1 MKKYLAALG
10 LICMLVPA
18 IAQNWHE
25 ADSLRRALNNSNQ
38 DTARVNTFLR
48 LAEFEIFKPGEFKK
62 DLDSAAI
69 YIDQAKNVYKKVN
82 SAEVYGH
89 IILAESYLAS
99 ERGQKD
105 QGKALVKKA
114 ISILSRGTDKYQLGQ
129 AYLALAQY
137 YNYFVQDEMLKKLE
151 IVAQAANTFKNTGHT
166 EREAYTYKMLGDL
179 DTNMALGLKH
189 LKHSLDLYQSIHYKQ
204 LQGIY
209 DAIGSVYLVET
220 DYGTALNYQLKASEA
235 AQNTHDTTMQLCEI
249 NNHIG
254 ITYFKQ
260 LEYDQAVKYFKAA
273 LHTAE
278 AYKDIQTIY
287 LLSANICNAEIRLKR
302 PGEVL
307 NILRHTLNKYP
318 TPPNDAEHDA
328 RFTNDYIQAYTM
340 LKQYSLA
347 ERYSD
352 HLLDVINHNTIP
364 KSNLSDAYVA
374 LITYFFASKQY
385 SRELIY
391 LKKNDTL
398 TRQMGIST
406 NISVNNMAWFRLDTT
421 LRNYKDA
428 VYHLLIHN
436 KIQDSTF
443 TAIKNKQIKQ
453 LQVQFETKQKEGEIN
468 LLNQKTELGQSNL
481 QRANLVKNVT
491 MGGIVLA
498 LIIAGLLYRQSR
510 LRRKSNTV
518 ITHKNELL
526 QHLLTEKEW
535 LLKEVHHRVKN
546 NLHTVICLLES
557 QAAYLENDAL
567 KAIENSQNRI
577 YAMSLIH
584 QKLYQSD
591 DIKTINM
598 SEYIPELV
606 RSLEDGFG
614 TSGQIEFKLRIDPI
628 SLPLSHAIP
637 LGLII
642 NEAVTN
648 SIKYAFPN
656 NRKGE
661 ILISMIDDNKRIKLE
676 LADNGIG
683 MPEID
688 REVELESLGL
698 QLMKGLSED
707 IEADIRFKVDN
718 GTQITI
724 VFEPDALNDPDN
736 FSKSPERKEIYV

>member
-1 MKKYLAALG
+1 MIKYLVAIA
-10 LICMLVPA
+10 LICIIVPA

-25 ADSLRRALNNSNQ
+25 ADSLRKTLGKPNQ
-38 DTARVNTFLR
+38 DTARVNTLLK
-48 LAEFEIFKPGEFKK
+48 LAEFEVFKPGEFKK
-62 DLDSAAI
+62 DLDSAAV
-69 YIDQAKNVYKKVN
+69 YIDQAKNLYQKVN

-89 IILAESYLAS
+89 IILTESYLAN
-99 ERGQKD
+99 ERGQKE

-114 ISILSRGTDKYQLGQ
+114 ISILSNGPDKYQLGQ

-137 YNYFVQDEMLKKLE
+137 YNYFVQAEALKKLE
-151 IVAQAANTFKNTGHT
+151 IVAQAANTFKNTEYT
-166 EREAYTYKMLGDL
+166 EREAYAYKMLGDL
-179 DTNMALGLKH
+179 DTNMALALKH
-189 LKHSLDLYQSIHYKQ
+189 LKRSLALYQSIHYKQ

-209 DAIGSVYLVET
+209 DAIGAVYLVGT
-220 DYGTALNYQLKASEA
+220 DYEPALNYQLKALDA
-235 AQNTHDTTMQLCEI
+235 AQNAHDTTMQLCEI

-260 LEYDQAVKYFKAA
+260 LEFDQAIKYFKAA

-278 AYKDIQTIY
+278 VYQDIQTIY

-302 PGEVL
+302 PREVL
-307 NILRHTLNKYP
+307 NILRHTLKKYP
-318 TPPNDAEHDA
+318 TLANDVGHDV

-347 ERYSD
+347 EHYSD
-352 HLLDVINHNTIP
+352 HLLDLINRNTIP

-385 SRELIY
+385 SRELVY

-398 TRQMGIST
+398 TKRLGIST
-406 NISVNNMAWFRLDTT
+406 NISVNNNAWFRLDTT
-421 LRNYKDA
+421 LHNYKDA
-428 VYHLLIHN
+428 VYHLLIHD

-443 TAIKNKQIKQ
+443 TATKNKQIKQ
-453 LQVQFETKQKEGEIN
+453 LQVLFDTKQKEAQIK
-468 LLNQKTELGQSNL
+468 LLNQKAELDQSNL
-481 QRANLVKNVT
+481 QRANLVKDVT
-491 MGGIVLA
+491 IGAIVLVV
-498 LIIAGLLYRQSR
+498 IIAGLLYRQSK
-510 LRRKSNTV
+510 LRQKNNTIV
-518 ITHKNELL
+518 THKNELL

-591 DIKTINM
+591 DIKAIDM

-606 RSLEDGFG
+606 RSLEDSFG
-614 TSGQIEFKLRIDPI
+614 TSGQIEFKLRIEPI
-628 SLPLSHAIP
+628 SLTLSHAIP

-642 NEAVTN
+642 NEVVTN

-661 ILISMIDDNKRIKLE
+661 ILISMIENNKRIKLE

-688 REVELESLGL
+688 REVESDSLGL

-707 IEADIRFKVDN
+707 IEADISFEVDN
-718 GTQITI
+718 GTRITI
-724 VFEPDALNDPDN
+724 VFEPDAFNDPDN